1 MGNEIELNGYTN
13 PNDVEKFLRNYGWHS
28 YNGHIR
34 VTSTENSMQPLAVD
48 IRQMFNIYVRETEVI
63 DENKKH
69 VNAVRVLMEFHG
81 GKEMRTRVYPLESTD
96 WRSIMLAF
104 IWLRDY
110 YLGLAEHEINYN
122 PAVLF
127 HVQEKPHWDS
137 FLGEVDKR
145 TSSFKWT
152 VK

>member
-1 MGNEIELNGYTN
+1 MENKIELNGNTD
-13 PNDVEKFLRNYGWHS
+13 PNDVEKFLRNYGWYS

-34 VTSTENSMQPLAVD
+34 VISTSNSMQPLAVD

-69 VNAVRVLMEFHG
+69 VNAVRVLMDFHG
-81 GKEMRTRVYPLESTD
+81 GKEMRTRIYPTESEV
-96 WRSIMLAF
+96 WKSLMLAF

-122 PAVLF
+122 LAALF
-127 HVQEKPHWDS
+127 EVQEKPHWDS
-137 FLGEVDKR
+137 FLGEVDTK
-145 TSSFKWT
+145 TSSFIWT